1 MKAWKVDTND
11 CDYGATIVF
20 AETSGKAKAVAFAMC
35 SQFDGLNFTELRARR
50 YKDLDQYYKG
60 EAYPDAW
67 NDDELKLVLVRDH
80 AWFCIDGIDNYC
92 DDCIAKEYCLQWEG
106 IEEEE
111 EK

>member
-11 CDYGATIVF
+11 SDYGATIVF
-20 AETSGKAKAVAFAMC
+20 AETSGKAKAVALANC
-35 SQFDGLNFTELRARR
+35 SQFDGLDFTELCARR

-67 NDDELKLVLVRDH
+67 NDDELRLILVRDY
-80 AWFCIDGIDNYC
+80 AWFCIDGIDSYC

-106 IEEEE
+106 VEEEE
-111 EK
+111 W